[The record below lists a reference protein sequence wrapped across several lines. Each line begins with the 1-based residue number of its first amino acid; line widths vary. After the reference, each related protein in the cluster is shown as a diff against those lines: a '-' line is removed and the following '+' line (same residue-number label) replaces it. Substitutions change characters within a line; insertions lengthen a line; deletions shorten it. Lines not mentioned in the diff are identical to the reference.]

1 MITEFQKKKMQH
13 FFNVFDT
20 DKDGFLEQADLERVI
35 QKLAAVQNLEAG
47 SPTYDNLHAKWMFV
61 WNTLQKVSDANR
73 DNLVSPEEWITLVD
87 MTLTSEEAYQ
97 QIMYSIGSSTFDA
110 VDTNND
116 GIIGVAE
123 WTAFFKAH
131 DIDEAVAEETFA
143 RLDLNSDG
151 HISKDE
157 GLELLHQF
165 FYNNDPETPGNLFFG
180 PF

>member
-13 FFNVFDT
+13 FFKVFDT
-20 DKDGFLEQADLERVI
+20 DKDGFLEQADLERVV
-35 QKLAAVQNLEAG
+35 QKMAAVQGLEAG
-47 SPTYDNLHAKWMFV
+47 SPTYDNLHAKWMFI

-73 DNLVSPEEWITLVD
+73 DNLVSPEEWIGLIE
-87 MTLTSEEAYQ
+87 MTLASEEAYQ
-97 QIMYSIGSSTFDA
+97 QIMHSIGGITFDA
-110 VDTNND
+110 VDTDND
-116 GIIGVAE
+116 GVIGPAE

-131 DIDEAVAEETFA
+131 DIDKAVAEETFT

-157 GLELLHQF
+157 GLELLRQF
-165 FYNNDPETPGNLFFG
+165 FYDNDPETPGNLFFG